1 MQSLLVASPLP
12 PLPAL
17 PVLKLKIVE
26 TTQANS
32 CACSPFLLRDS
43 DSSNRAYFSRG
54 VYPPPP
60 AYSFPHFLP
69 HFCEKENF
77 VSFFKAAAFDQC
89 QHKLNN
95 KITYEL
101 NVVTVVVVVAVPVLV
116 VEAVVIVFQL
126 LLLLL
131 FCYSCCCNEI
141 RQQIANAAFVCCCKL
156 FMGKNSLRKLDRNN
170 VFYVCVCA

>member
-1 MQSLLVASPLP
+1 M
-12 PLPAL
+12 
-17 PVLKLKIVE
+17 
-26 TTQANS
+26 
-32 CACSPFLLRDS
+32 
-43 DSSNRAYFSRG
+43 
-54 VYPPPP
+54 YPPPP

-101 NVVTVVVVVAVPVLV
+101 DVVASVVVVAVPVLV
-116 VEAVVIVFQL
+116 VAVVEADVIVFQLL